1 MKKKVIFMVIN
12 MNVGGTERALLNMVM
27 EMPKDKNDI
36 TIFMLEEYGGF
47 LDYIPAGVSIEYFKG
62 YKDIKGLLNLPPKLL
77 AINFLK
83 QGRILKALII
93 IALHTFTKLVKDRTI
108 FYKYAFKQYPTLEQE
123 YDVAVAYAGPTDFI
137 SYFVINKIKAKKK
150 IQWIHFDV
158 TKVGFNP
165 KFAAKIYNKFNHIL
179 VVSDE
184 GRKKLISRVPI
195 LEKKTEVFQNIIS
208 PQLIYSQAKAG
219 RGFTDDFDG
228 LRILTVGRL
237 SIEKG
242 QDLAILALSKLIQD
256 GFHVRWYC
264 VGEGN
269 SRGEYERMIEEFN
282 VKDHFVLLGSDTNPY
297 SYINQCDIYVQPSRH
312 EGYCITLA
320 EARCLKKPIITTNFT
335 GAKEQ
340 IKNGENGFIVGID
353 AQEIYCAIR
362 LLIYDKGLCE
372 KFSNNL
378 SAENFDSDLQIE
390 KIYNILN

>member
-77 AINFLK
+77 AKNFLK
-83 QGRILKALII
+83 QRRILKALII
-93 IALHTFTKLVKDRTI
+93 ISLHTYTKIVKDRTI
-108 FYKYAFKQYPTLEQE
+108 FYKYVFKQFPTLEQE

-195 LEKKTEVFQNIIS
+195 LEKKTEVFQNVIS

-237 SIEKG
+237 SAEKG
-242 QDLAILALSKLIQD
+242 QDLAIKVLAKLIEN
-256 GFHVRWYC
+256 GHHVKWYC

-269 SRGEYERMIEEFN
+269 SRREYETLVERYNLMNKFIF
-282 VKDHFVLLGSDTNPY
+282 LGANPNPY
-297 SYINQCDIYVQPSRH
+297 RYMAECDIYVQPSRH
-312 EGYCITLA
+312 EGYCLTLA
-320 EARCLKKPIITTNFT
+320 EARCLKKPIVTTNFT
-335 GAKEQ
+335 GANEQ
-340 IKNGENGFIVGID
+340 IKTGETGLIVSLNEN
-353 AQEIYCAIR
+353 EIYQAIVK
-362 LLIYDKGLCE
+362 LINDNKLCE
-372 KFSNNL
+372 KFTNNL
-378 SAENFDSDLQIE
+378 IADDFNKKMIAEKVTNLFV
-390 KIYNILN
+390 